1 MKLITKFNLV
11 LGIVFLV
18 GLAVAAFVSQKVLRD
33 NAREE
38 VIAQARMMMA
48 GALAVREYTISE
60 IRPLIKAQSQVS
72 FLPQTVPS
80 YAATQNFHTLQKI
93 NPDYSYKE
101 ATLNPT
107 NLRDKV
113 TDWEADIITQFR
125 THGGLGEVVGERMTP
140 TGPSLYIAKPIKIEN
155 EACLTCH
162 STVDRAPESMIK
174 LYGPANGFGWQLN
187 EIVGSQI
194 VSVPTAIAMEK
205 ANREFTVFMT
215 SLVTIFVVIFLLI
228 NLMLRSMIINK
239 VNTMAGIADR
249 VSKGE
254 SDVPE
259 FESRSNDEICALG
272 KSFNRMR
279 ISLEKAMKM
288 LEE

>member
-11 LGIVFLV
+11 LGIVFLI
-18 GLAVAAFVSQKVLRD
+18 GLAAAAFVSQKVLRD

-38 VIAQARMMMA
+38 VISQARMMMA

-60 IRPLIKAQSQVS
+60 IRPLISAQSRKN

-107 NLRDKV
+107 NLRDKA

-125 THGGLGEVVGERMTP
+125 THSDLKEIVGERMTP
-140 TGPSLYIAKPIKIEN
+140 TGPSLYIAKPIQITN
-155 EACLTCH
+155 PDCLTCH
-162 STVDRAPESMIK
+162 STVDKAPHSMIK
-174 LYGPANGFGWQLN
+174 LYGDANGFGWQLN

-194 VSVPTAIAMEK
+194 VSVPAAVAMQK
-205 ANREFTVFMT
+205 ADREFAVFIT
-215 SLVTIFVVIFLLI
+215 SLVTIFVVIFILI

-239 VNTMAGIADR
+239 VNNMAAIADR

-254 SDVPE
+254 TDVPE
-259 FESRSNDEICALG
+259 FESRTNDEVCMLG